1 MVPTNEERR
10 KAAASLRKVSGA
22 PEWATT
28 ACCIAEM
35 IGEYDY
41 PLWDSSKPLFDCL
54 ADLIEPEP
62 INGETSDGYHTFNEL
77 YHHRAL
83 LFSVIV
89 RNYPELCWK
98 SKKHHTGD
106 MYDGMFIVGI
116 NTPDGQASYHYDIE
130 PYWDMFDCEE
140 LELAPEWDGHTPAQ
154 AIERIGKLA
163 RHEQKRICKIER
175 TEQDEF
181 GIYDYLS
188 CGHIA
193 MRQWPE
199 KTQYCS
205 KCGAKVVE
213 QIVDLRVILSQLVRY
228 R

>member
-1 MVPTNEERR
+1 MSEELKPCPFCGGKGDYYYIMTMR
-10 KAAASLRKVSGA
+10 KHWIGCSNCNC
-22 PEWATT
+22 ATD
-28 ACCIAEM
+28 
-35 IGEYDY
+35 GYDTEEEAIEAWNTRAKDANY
-41 PLWDSSKPLFDCL
+41 GL

-106 MYDGMFIVGI
+106 MYEGMFIVGI
-116 NTPDGQASYHYDIE
+116 NTPDGQASYHYDID

-140 LELAPEWDGHTPAQ
+140 LEFAPEWDGHTPDQ
-154 AIERIGKLA
+154 AIERIGKLT
-163 RHEQKRICKIER
+163 RHDPERTCKIDG
-175 TEQDEF
+175 TYDDEF
-181 GIYDYLS
+181 GIYDHLS
-188 CGHIA
+188 CGHVA

-199 KTQYCS
+199 KTSYCPN
-205 KCGAKVVE
+205 CGAKVVE
-213 QIVDLRVILSQLVRY
+213 
-228 R
+228 